1 MAQSLNTKVDLTIPG
16 TSYLGM
22 SNYGKIMIG
31 DKAFEFYNDRNVE
44 DYIQIPWEEVDYV
57 AASVMF
63 GGRLISRFAI
73 FTKQNGHFSFS
84 TRDNK
89 KTLRAVNQYIE
100 SNRLVRSITF
110 FQVIKRGIK
119 SLFSK
124 GERIKQQ

>member
-1 MAQSLNTKVDLTIPG
+1 MVQSLNTKVDLTIPG
-16 TSYLGM
+16 TSYLGI
-22 SNYGKIMIG
+22 SSYGKVMIG

-44 DYIQIPWEEVDYV
+44 DYIQIPWEEVDYI

-63 GGRLISRFAI
+63 GGKWISRFAI

-89 KTLRAVNQYIE
+89 KTLRAINSYIE

-110 FQVIKRGIK
+110 GQVIKRGIK
-119 SLFSK
+119 SLFIK
-124 GERIKQQ
+124 GKRVNQ